1 MAQKRPVSAT
11 SLQDNI
17 QSGAG
22 QASKSVLTQ
31 ISQKKGD
38 EQSKAKLKIYIIKR
52 IQSEIV
58 IGHKIKHPNIVDF
71 VYFSETGNNIYIFM

>member
-1 MAQKRPVSAT
+1 
-11 SLQDNI
+11 
-17 QSGAG
+17 
-22 QASKSVLTQ
+22 VLTQ